1 MMNSISNF
9 VVAGGFSFG
18 LVTEKL
24 RPDERKKFLVMTV
37 EEVKGVGGGG
47 VGFRGDMVEPSTWYE
62 EEPLP
67 PPRWRQQEDWPDR
80 ETPPPS
86 RHWERDHAV
95 ITINQSNRDRYGSG
109 DGKDRAAIGG
119 EVETSV

>member
-1 MMNSISNF
+1 MNSISNF

-18 LVTEKL
+18 LVTEKF

>member
-1 MMNSISNF
+1 
-9 VVAGGFSFG
+9 
-18 LVTEKL
+18 
-24 RPDERKKFLVMTV
+24 
-37 EEVKGVGGGG
+37 
-47 VGFRGDMVEPSTWYE
+47 MVEPSTWYE

>member
-18 LVTEKL
+18 LVTEKF

>member
-18 LVTEKL
+18 LVTEKF

-67 PPRWRQQEDWPDR
+67 PPRWRQQEDWPNR